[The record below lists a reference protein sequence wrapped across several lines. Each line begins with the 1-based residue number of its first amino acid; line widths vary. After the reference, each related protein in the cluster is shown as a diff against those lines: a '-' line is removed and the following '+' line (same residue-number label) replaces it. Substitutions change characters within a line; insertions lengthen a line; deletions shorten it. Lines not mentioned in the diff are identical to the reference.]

1 MIRRLL
7 QILLFIVLLIIGYG
21 VIRIAPLQNT
31 EIPAETATPVPT
43 YTQAAPAESATA
55 PEAAATSTPGEQP
68 APPQATKPHGLFY
81 AFVVPII
88 VFGLPW
94 IVSQLIIIRYVQ
106 PRGVDLTQVRIKA
119 QDGLFIEAAVSMTA
133 RRTLTLA
140 STRMT
145 WPRVRDFVEKTL
157 EQELIHEALQFSTLM
172 ELEQNL
178 KHVTDGFLQLPIVR
192 ELSRDFGLEVLR
204 FNVEIRYPQETMDAL
219 NRRAEAAASGS
230 AYLAYAAAAHLD
242 PDTQECRQL
251 YRVFQETQGQ
261 VDAARNL
268 GGGITNLVNAMGKRG
283 RERDDEDG
291 SDQ

>member
-145 WPRVRDFVEKTL
+145 
-157 EQELIHEALQFSTLM
+157 
-172 ELEQNL
+172 
-178 KHVTDGFLQLPIVR
+178 
-192 ELSRDFGLEVLR
+192 
-204 FNVEIRYPQETMDAL
+204 
-219 NRRAEAAASGS
+219 
-230 AYLAYAAAAHLD
+230 
-242 PDTQECRQL
+242 
-251 YRVFQETQGQ
+251 
-261 VDAARNL
+261 
-268 GGGITNLVNAMGKRG
+268 
-283 RERDDEDG
+283 
-291 SDQ
+291 